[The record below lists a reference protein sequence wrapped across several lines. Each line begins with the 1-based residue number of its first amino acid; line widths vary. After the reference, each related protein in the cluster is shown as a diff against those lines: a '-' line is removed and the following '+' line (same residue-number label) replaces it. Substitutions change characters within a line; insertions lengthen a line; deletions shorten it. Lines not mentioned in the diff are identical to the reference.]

1 MNPLNTMW
9 HCHGYEAPIGWG
21 KNRRNRKGERRIG
34 EKIMFSLIY
43 FKRENTKN
51 IKQRERGNP
60 PMPANCFLPIWE
72 ENLEENRR
80 KEGLTSWITHLPP
93 QSWRPIRDPFLKNL
107 FIYGKLCVRTFFSF
121 LFFSSYP
128 FFHVFLILFFC
139 AHTFFSLVFLFLF
152 IYLFFKFWIL
162 ELLILFLFFREVI
175 IQT

>member
-1 MNPLNTMW
+1 
-9 HCHGYEAPIGWG
+9 
-21 KNRRNRKGERRIG
+21 
-34 EKIMFSLIY
+34 MFSLIY

-60 PMPANCFLPIWE
+60 PRSTNCFLPIWE

-93 QSWRPIRDPFLKNL
+93 QSWRPIRDPFLKIL
-107 FIYGKLCVRTFFSF
+107 FIYGKLCVRTFFF
-121 LFFSSYP
+121 FFFSSYP

-139 AHTFFSLVFLFLF
+139 AHTFFSLVFLFF
-152 IYLFFKFWIL
+152 FFKFWIL
-162 ELLILFLFFREVI
+162 ELLILFLFFKEVI

>member
-1 MNPLNTMW
+1 
-9 HCHGYEAPIGWG
+9 
-21 KNRRNRKGERRIG
+21 
-34 EKIMFSLIY
+34 MFSLIY

-60 PMPANCFLPIWE
+60 PRPANCFLPIWE

-80 KEGLTSWITHLPP
+80 KDGLTSWITHLPP
-93 QSWRPIRDPFLKNL
+93 QKLTSYTSSLFKK
-107 FIYGKLCVRTFFSF
+107 FIYLWEVVFSYFLFFCF
-121 LFFSSYP
+121 FFFSSYP
-128 FFHVFLILFFC
+128 FFHVFFSFLLCSYFLF
-139 AHTFFSLVFLFLF
+139 SIVLVFLFLF

>member
-9 HCHGYEAPIGWG
+9 HYHGYEAPIGWG

-51 IKQRERGNP
+51 IKQRKRGNP
-60 PMPANCFLPIWE
+60 PRPANCFLPIWE

-121 LFFSSYP
+121 LFFFFFFLSFLPCFFNSFLLCSY
-128 FFHVFLILFFC
+128 
-139 AHTFFSLVFLFLF
+139 FLFSGFFIF
-152 IYLFFKFWIL
+152 IYLFIY
-162 ELLILFLFFREVI
+162 
-175 IQT
+175 

>member
-1 MNPLNTMW
+1 MGLFKGISKFQFRVVKTKTLKILLLYVKKKNLKIQKSRVHLNPLNTMW

-60 PMPANCFLPIWE
+60 PRPANCFLPIWE

-93 QSWRPIRDPFLKNL
+93 QSWRPIRDLFLKNL

-121 LFFSSYP
+121 L
-128 FFHVFLILFFC
+128 LFF
-139 AHTFFSLVFLFLF
+139 FF
-152 IYLFFKFWIL
+152 
-162 ELLILFLFFREVI
+162 LLILSSMFF
-175 IQT
+175 